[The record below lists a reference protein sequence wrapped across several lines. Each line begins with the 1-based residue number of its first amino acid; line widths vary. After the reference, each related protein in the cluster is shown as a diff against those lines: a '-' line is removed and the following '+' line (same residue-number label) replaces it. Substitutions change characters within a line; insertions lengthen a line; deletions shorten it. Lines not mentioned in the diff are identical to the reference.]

1 MAEVFLSHDLVLTKT
16 VDGFDELERRSR
28 GLHVRARRILILCDG
43 NRRLGEIVSVLGAS
57 AVAVAFEL
65 MEQGFLAVS
74 ASAELHSP
82 ALSSAGA
89 KEKEPEPAGPSGMF
103 RKSRDKGNKASSR
116 NRRRSI
122 AMARMYMFD
131 MVHRLLG
138 DQEEPARA
146 YLRDARSP
154 EALVDAFYEC
164 LLLIE
169 EISGAEMAGKV
180 ASQLL
185 EMAPEEMMETL
196 SRRTA
201 LLGQG

>member
-82 ALSSAGA
+82 ALSSA
-89 KEKEPEPAGPSGMF
+89 
-103 RKSRDKGNKASSR
+103 
-116 NRRRSI
+116 
-122 AMARMYMFD
+122 
-131 MVHRLLG
+131 
-138 DQEEPARA
+138 
-146 YLRDARSP
+146 
-154 EALVDAFYEC
+154 C
-164 LLLIE
+164 LLYT
-169 EISGAEMAGKV
+169 SP
-180 ASQLL
+180 S
-185 EMAPEEMMETL
+185 PRD
-196 SRRTA
+196 S
-201 LLGQG
+201 

>member
-89 KEKEPEPAGPSGMF
+89 KEKEPESAGPSGMF
-103 RKSRDKGNKASSR
+103 RKSRDEGNKASSR

-185 EMAPEEMMETL
+185 EMVPEELMETL